1 MKRNTS
7 ITVGEHFDAFIQNQV
22 ETGRY
27 SSTSEVVRAG
37 LRLLELEEEKLK
49 VLRQALTEGEQ
60 SGFVENFDPSA
71 FKKTL
76 QRSVVS

>member
-7 ITVGEHFDAFIQNQV
+7 ITVGEHFDSFIQKQI

-37 LRLLELEEEKLK
+37 LRLLEQEEEKLK
-49 VLRQALTEGEQ
+49 ALRQALIEGER
-60 SGFVENFDPSA
+60 SGFVESFDPHE
-71 FKKTL
+71 FKNALKRT
-76 QRSVVS
+76 RIS

>member
-7 ITVGEHFDAFIQNQV
+7 ITVGGHFDGFIQNQI

-37 LRLLELEEEKLK
+37 LRLLEQEEEKLK
-49 VLRQALTEGEQ
+49 PLRQALIDGEQ
-60 SGFVENFDPSA
+60 SGIDENFDPEQFVTRMRQKYSA
-71 FKKTL
+71 
-76 QRSVVS
+76 